1 MSYRILF
8 TKSALRRL
16 NRISTEART
25 RILEAVAQLGNNPRP
40 AGCVKLRGRAEW
52 RLRIGDYRVLY
63 RIDDD
68 NLTVTVVDAGHRS
81 DVYD

>member
-1 MSYRILF
+1 MSYRVVF

-16 NRISTEART
+16 NKISSEVRT
-25 RILEAVAQLGNNPRP
+25 RIAEAVVQLGSNPRP
-40 AGCVKLRGRAEW
+40 AGCVKLKGREEW
-52 RLRIGDYRVLY
+52 QLRVGDYRMLY
-63 RIDDD
+63 PIDDE